1 MTKARKQLLERIRQE
16 LEGMDE
22 STLKIVLVFLERI

>member
-1 MTKARKQLLERIRQE
+1 MTKERKQLLDRIHQQ
-16 LEGMDE
+16 LEDMDE